1 MAGTFL
7 YRRVSA
13 FFLFKAMNEK
23 LEEFKNFLNERSKL
37 VGACSDGF
45 RDISEI
51 KTLDDLQRVAMRY
64 FFFACEAKMITPE
77 ILEEYDLPLIRV
89 DENVRDACVLVTSED
104 EPITAYGHSFAVVI
118 GKGKLEAFDNTEIL
132 ALDESEVDAWD
143 DCLVHAKG
151 HSKVSAKDFSKVY
164 ALEDST
170 VDGGYE
176 SYVIQK
182 SPTAKIIN
190 SVHFANATNK

>member
-1 MAGTFL
+1 
-7 YRRVSA
+7 
-13 FFLFKAMNEK
+13 MNK
-23 LEEFKNFLNERSKL
+23 LNELKELLKSKSHD
-37 VGACSDGF
+37 VNACSEGY
-45 RDISEI
+45 RDLSGI
-51 KTLDDLQRVAMRY
+51 KNLDELQEVGIKH
-64 FFFACEAKMITPE
+64 FFFACEKGLITPE
-77 ILEEYDLPLIRV
+77 MLEEFNLPYLRV
-89 DENVRDACVLVTSED
+89 NENVTDACVLVTSED
-104 EPITAYGHSFAVVI
+104 EPITAYGHSFAVVL
-118 GKGKLEAFDNTEIL
+118 GKGKLEAYNNTEVL

-151 HSKVSAKDFSKVY
+151 NSTVHAKDFAKVY
-164 ALEDST
+164 AMENSN